1 MFDGQPVAMRSGL
14 LRRLL
19 GVCIAAST
27 VGGGLA
33 VLTTSLSAPPAGATQ
48 NTTNVADCTYIPVTN
63 GTPTVL
69 LPTGSVAA
77 SVEEPTGEPSSQG
90 DILFAAAAEQVTV
103 ECKTASLP
111 TSVGGQT
118 VQTTVVVE
126 TSPLGIVISNN
137 GDSVYE
143 SSCGADAASTGPA
156 GCLSDGTAPSLVLAK
171 FFTSPGNDGAGN
183 KITCPSTDECIS
195 FYLEATGDATFPFSS
210 ADSAAQCP
218 PTAAQVNA
226 GLTNCALAVFATTN
240 TTTGAGTSIN
250 ANLLTYTSQATSPP
264 TNPLPTPAVPTLKLS
279 PTSGAASATVSVS
292 DVSSPTAYWWSD
304 AMFSD
309 GFNSGG
315 DSNGRPLL
323 ASWDVPASDI
333 LVGSTPAASSSVVI
347 SPAAYTAT
355 VTGTCPS
362 ETCSVS
368 GTLTDPAISGTFTLP
383 SGLSAG
389 ATTVTIYEPN
399 NAFADGNVGAP
410 QPTGVTAGANITT
423 PDISASASFTVIVGP
438 TVTSI
443 SPTYGPAGGG
453 TTVTITGT
461 GFSTTAEATTVDFGT
476 TAATGVSCS
485 TTTSCTATSPAGS
498 GTVDVT
504 VTVGGHTS
512 ATSSADEFT
521 YDTTPTV
528 TQVSPKGGKAS
539 GGTVVT
545 VTGTGFLSATGVKF
559 GATAGTGM
567 TVSSDTSLTIDSP
580 SGTVTGTPVDI
591 EVTNT
596 TGTSSAVTADH
607 FTYDTTPT
615 VTMVSPSSGRASGG
629 TVVTVTGTGF
639 GSATGVKF
647 GATAGTGMTVSSDTS
662 LTIDSPSGTVTGTP
676 VDIEVTNTTGTSS
689 AVTADQ
695 FTYVAGS
702 GLPISPP
709 ATTPSAP
716 TALSATAGDAQVS
729 LSWTAPSSNGG
740 SAITGY
746 DVYEGTSA
754 GAESST
760 AVNGTTLVSG
770 TTYTATGLTNGTKYY
785 FTVEAVNGVGNSS
798 ASNEAS
804 ATPVATPP
812 PPPSNLCA
820 AQTGNS
826 AFVCSVYEDLLGRA
840 PDSGGLAY
848 WNAQLS
854 GGASRNAVA
863 FDIATSPEYR
873 GDLVESYYKAYLG
886 RASDPGG
893 LAYWVAQLTSGASD
907 QTVASQIL
915 GSGEFYADSGG
926 TAEGFVTALYSDLLG
941 RTPDS
946 DGLAYWEGQLSSGT
960 TPTSVAAAILSST
973 EYRTDYVQTLYVS
986 LLGRDADAGGLSY
999 WVAQLA
1005 GGQSNETVISG
1016 FVGSAE
1022 YYADATS

>member
-1 MFDGQPVAMRSGL
+1 
-14 LRRLL
+14 
-19 GVCIAAST
+19 
-27 VGGGLA
+27 
-33 VLTTSLSAPPAGATQ
+33 
-48 NTTNVADCTYIPVTN
+48 
-63 GTPTVL
+63 
-69 LPTGSVAA
+69 
-77 SVEEPTGEPSSQG
+77 
-90 DILFAAAAEQVTV
+90 
-103 ECKTASLP
+103 
-111 TSVGGQT
+111 
-118 VQTTVVVE
+118 
-126 TSPLGIVISNN
+126 
-137 GDSVYE
+137 
-143 SSCGADAASTGPA
+143 
-156 GCLSDGTAPSLVLAK
+156 
-171 FFTSPGNDGAGN
+171 
-183 KITCPSTDECIS
+183 
-195 FYLEATGDATFPFSS
+195 
-210 ADSAAQCP
+210 
-218 PTAAQVNA
+218 
-226 GLTNCALAVFATTN
+226 
-240 TTTGAGTSIN
+240 
-250 ANLLTYTSQATSPP
+250 
-264 TNPLPTPAVPTLKLS
+264 
-279 PTSGAASATVSVS
+279 
-292 DVSSPTAYWWSD
+292 
-304 AMFSD
+304 
-309 GFNSGG
+309 
-315 DSNGRPLL
+315 
-323 ASWDVPASDI
+323 
-333 LVGSTPAASSSVVI
+333 
-347 SPAAYTAT
+347 
-355 VTGTCPS
+355 
-362 ETCSVS
+362 
-368 GTLTDPAISGTFTLP
+368 
-383 SGLSAG
+383 
-389 ATTVTIYEPN
+389 
-399 NAFADGNVGAP
+399 
-410 QPTGVTAGANITT
+410 
-423 PDISASASFTVIVGP
+423 
-438 TVTSI
+438 
-443 SPTYGPAGGG
+443 
-453 TTVTITGT
+453 
-461 GFSTTAEATTVDFGT
+461 
-476 TAATGVSCS
+476 
-485 TTTSCTATSPAGS
+485 
-498 GTVDVT
+498 VDVT
-504 VTVGGHTS
+504 VTVGGQTS

-559 GATAGTGM
+559 GANAGTSM
-567 TVSSDTSLTIDSP
+567 TVSSDTSLTI
-580 SGTVTGTPVDI
+580 T
-591 EVTNT
+591 
-596 TGTSSAVTADH
+596 
-607 FTYDTTPT
+607 
-615 VTMVSPSSGRASGG
+615 
-629 TVVTVTGTGF
+629 
-639 GSATGVKF
+639 
-647 GATAGTGMTVSSDTS
+647 
-662 LTIDSPSGTVTGTP
+662 SPSGTVTGTP

-702 GLPISPP
+702 GLPLSPS
-709 ATTPSAP
+709 ATTSSAP

-729 LSWTAPSSNGG
+729 LTWTAPSSNGG

-760 AVNGTTLVSG
+760 PVNGTTLVSG
-770 TTYTATGLTNGTKYY
+770 TTYTATGLTNGTTYY

-804 ATPVATPP
+804 ATPVAAPP

-873 GDLVESYYKAYLG
+873 GDLVESYYKAFLG

-907 QTVASQIL
+907 QKVASQIL

-941 RTPDS
+941 RAPDS
-946 DGLAYWEGQLSSGT
+946 GGLAYWEGQLSSGT

>member
-1 MFDGQPVAMRSGL
+1 MRSGL

-63 GTPTVL
+63 GPGTNTVL
-69 LPTGSVAA
+69 LPTGSLAA

-103 ECKTASLP
+103 ECTTASLP

-118 VQTTVVVE
+118 VETTVVVE
-126 TSPLGIVISNN
+126 TSPLGIVIDNN
-137 GDSVYE
+137 GNSVYE
-143 SSCGADAASTGPA
+143 SSCGADAELGGPA

-171 FFTSPGNDGAGN
+171 FFTSPGKDGNGTT
-183 KITCPSTDECIS
+183 ITCPSTDECVS

-315 DSNGRPLL
+315 NSNGRPLL
-323 ASWDVPASDI
+323 SSWDVPASDI

-504 VTVGGHTS
+504 VTVGGQTS

-559 GATAGTGM
+559 GANAGTSM
-567 TVSSDTSLTIDSP
+567 TVSSDTSLTI
-580 SGTVTGTPVDI
+580 T
-591 EVTNT
+591 
-596 TGTSSAVTADH
+596 
-607 FTYDTTPT
+607 
-615 VTMVSPSSGRASGG
+615 
-629 TVVTVTGTGF
+629 
-639 GSATGVKF
+639 
-647 GATAGTGMTVSSDTS
+647 
-662 LTIDSPSGTVTGTP
+662 SPSGTVTGTP

-702 GLPISPP
+702 GLPLSPS
-709 ATTPSAP
+709 ATTSSAP

-729 LSWTAPSSNGG
+729 LTWTAPSSNGG

-760 AVNGTTLVSG
+760 PVNGTTLVSG
-770 TTYTATGLTNGTKYY
+770 TTYTATGLTNGTTYY

-804 ATPVATPP
+804 ATPVAAPP

-873 GDLVESYYKAYLG
+873 GDLVESYYKAFLG

-907 QTVASQIL
+907 QKVASQIL

-941 RTPDS
+941 RAPDS
-946 DGLAYWEGQLSSGT
+946 GGLAYWEGQLSSGT